1 MLQRCPFGTRIV
13 LYSSDS
19 EDLGS
24 VRKNPVRK
32 ASLAS
37 VSSGSEMK
45 LFDFK
50 RTEVKATTPKGFL
63 RSGEK
68 AAKVEEA
75 LHLKVEET
83 LSAGWSSDARE
94 GDGRKRVKEAKVV
107 SVPSKAMG
115 SSPATSGFF
124 TSPEKGSQ
132 RLFLE
137 SISPAYS
144 MSPNN

>member
-1 MLQRCPFGTRIV
+1 
-13 LYSSDS
+13 
-19 EDLGS
+19 
-24 VRKNPVRK
+24 
-32 ASLAS
+32 
-37 VSSGSEMK
+37 MK

-50 RTEVKATTPKGFL
+50 RTEIKATTPKGFL

-94 GDGRKRVKEAKVV
+94 GDERKRVKEAKVV

-137 SISPAYS
+137 SISPAYG